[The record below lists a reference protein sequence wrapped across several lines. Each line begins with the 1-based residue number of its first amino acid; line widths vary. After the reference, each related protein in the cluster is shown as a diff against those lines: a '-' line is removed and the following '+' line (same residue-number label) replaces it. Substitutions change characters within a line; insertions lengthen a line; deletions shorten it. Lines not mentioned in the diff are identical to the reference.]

1 MQKAT
6 LRALSAA
13 LTTAYVHLQARATHG
28 AWHGTWYFE
37 VRIARL
43 GETGHCRLGW
53 STRKGELQ
61 APVGYDMYRRAGA
74 AAPCLAPHSCKLC
87 LRSV

>member
-1 MQKAT
+1 M
-6 LRALSAA
+6 
-13 LTTAYVHLQARATHG
+13 QARATHG
-28 AWHGTWYFE
+28 AWHGTWYYE

-61 APVGYDMYRRAGA
+61 APVGYDMYRRAPELPKRMA
-74 AAPCLAPHSCKLC
+74 LHSP
-87 LRSV
+87 LRAIFSQHLFALIPGT